1 MKTLAKVSALSLLAV
16 CIAATSWA
24 GGKSCSSEGA
34 KAEGAKSASAG
45 SHCSAK
51 DSNANAMAAKEC
63 GVKANQVI
71 YSFAVPSAHCDNCVE
86 SVQKAAMAHAGIACV
101 HVDLSTHT
109 AYIIADKNVSKKDI
123 AKVISAAGF
132 KNTYKA
138 EGSKVQ
144 AEFAKAIASGDKGV
158 ACCAKGKD
166 KV

>member
-1 MKTLAKVSALSLLAV
+1 MKTLAKINALSLVAV
-16 CIAATSWA
+16 CLAATSWA
-24 GGKSCSSEGA
+24 GGKSCSTQ
-34 KAEGAKSASAG
+34 GAKSAATAAG
-45 SHCSAK
+45 SDCSAK
-51 DSNANAMAAKEC
+51 DANAMAAKEC
-63 GVKANQVI
+63 GVKANQAI
-71 YSFAVPSAHCDNCVE
+71 YSFAVPTAHCDDCIKG
-86 SVQKAAMAHAGIACV
+86 VQKAAMAHAGVACA

-109 AYIIADKNVSKKDI
+109 AYIIADKNVSQKEI
-123 AKVISAAGF
+123 AKVIAAAGY

>member
-1 MKTLAKVSALSLLAV
+1 MKTLAKITALSLLAV

-34 KAEGAKSASAG
+34 KSASAG

-51 DSNANAMAAKEC
+51 DTNAMAAKEC
-63 GVKANQVI
+63 GVKANQAI
-71 YSFAVPSAHCDNCVE
+71 YSFAVPTAHCEACIE
-86 SVQKAAMAHAGIACV
+86 GVQKAAMAQAGVACA

-109 AYIIADKNVSKKDI
+109 AYIIADKKVSQKEI
-123 AKVISAAGF
+123 AKVIAAAGY
-132 KNTYKA
+132 KNSYKG

-144 AEFAKAIASGDKGV
+144 AQFAKAIAAGDKGV

>member
-1 MKTLAKVSALSLLAV
+1 MKTLAKITALSLLAV
-16 CIAATSWA
+16 CLAATSWA
-24 GGKSCSSEGA
+24 GGKSCSSGANAEGA
-34 KAEGAKSASAG
+34 KAAAAG

-51 DSNANAMAAKEC
+51 DANAMAAKEC

-71 YSFAVPSAHCDNCVE
+71 YSFAVPTAHCDNCIE

-109 AYIIADKNVSKKDI
+109 AYFIADKNVSRKEI
-123 AKVISAAGF
+123 AKVIAAAGF

>member
-16 CIAATSWA
+16 CLAATSWA

-34 KAEGAKSASAG
+34 KSASTAAG

-51 DSNANAMAAKEC
+51 DSNAMAAKEC

-71 YSFAVPSAHCDNCVE
+71 YSFAVPTAHCENCIE
-86 SVQKAAMAHAGIACV
+86 SVQKAGMAHAGIACV

-109 AYIIADKNVSKKDI
+109 AYFIADKSVSRKEI
-123 AKVISAAGF
+123 AKVIAGAGF

-144 AEFAKAIASGDKGV
+144 AEFAKAIAAGDKGV

>member
-1 MKTLAKVSALSLLAV
+1 MKTLAKITALSLLAV
-16 CIAATSWA
+16 CLAATSWA

-34 KAEGAKSASAG
+34 KSASAG

-51 DSNANAMAAKEC
+51 DTNAMTAKEC

-71 YSFAVPSAHCDNCVE
+71 YSFAVPTAHCESCVE
-86 SVQKAAMAHAGIACV
+86 GVQKAAMAHAGIACA

-109 AYIIADKNVSKKDI
+109 AYIIADKKVSQKEI
-123 AKVISAAGF
+123 AKAIAAAGY

-144 AEFAKAIASGDKGV
+144 AEFAKAIAAGDKGV
-158 ACCAKGKD
+158 ATCAKGKD

>member
-1 MKTLAKVSALSLLAV
+1 MKTLAKIGALSLLAV

-34 KAEGAKSASAG
+34 KSASAG

-51 DSNANAMAAKEC
+51 GSNTNAMALKEC
-63 GVKANQVI
+63 SIKANQAI
-71 YSFAVPSAHCDNCVE
+71 YSFAVPTAHCE
-86 SVQKAAMAHAGIACV
+86 SCIEGVQKAAMAQAGVACA

-109 AYIIADKNVSKKDI
+109 AYIIADKKVNQKEI
-123 AKVISAAGF
+123 AKAIAAAGY
-132 KNTYKA
+132 KNSYKG

-144 AEFAKAIASGDKGV
+144 AQFAKAIAAGDKGV